1 MDWLFK
7 KASFNMLCKKSEREK
22 ESEREAEKSDN
33 F

>member
-1 MDWLFK
+1 
-7 KASFNMLCKKSEREK
+7 MLCKKSEREK